1 MLYGDLKYF
10 IWAFFH
16 DGYEKKKKLPS
27 DNQALCFSLGQA
39 SALYVVFFSAKKK
52 KKSLILGVGEDG
64 FSSAK
69 PRCCS
74 FVTPW
79 IYRPR
84 TPIAVSLSAGSGVI
98 VSGHSPSSALLAA
111 SEALRDDDITLSGA
125 ANEFSGVDHRP
136 LSGPYGHQ
144 KHADESER
152 CRCGKAKA
160 SPAVCTLCAPLARIN
175 AWKFSFR
182 ARR

>member
-16 DGYEKKKKLPS
+16 DGYEKKERRKKEKDFKQCCHLTIK
-27 DNQALCFSLGQA
+27 
-39 SALYVVFFSAKKK
+39 LYVFHFAKLLLCMLFFFRIKKK
-52 KKSLILGVGEDG
+52 IVTDLGCRRRVL
-64 FSSAK
+64 
-69 PRCCS
+69 CS

-98 VSGHSPSSALLAA
+98 VSSHSPSSALLAA
-111 SEALRDDDITLSGA
+111 SEELRDDDITLSGA

-160 SPAVCTLCAPLARIN
+160 SPAVCTLCARCVHP
-175 AWKFSFR
+175 WHG
-182 ARR
+182 

>member
-1 MLYGDLKYF
+1 MSPF
-10 IWAFFH
+10 CPFV
-16 DGYEKKKKLPS
+16 YEAKPS
-27 DNQALCFSLGQA
+27 TRSVHENISPTAT
-39 SALYVVFFSAKKK
+39 V
-52 KKSLILGVGEDG
+52 VGEDG

-69 PRCCS
+69 PQCCS

-111 SEALRDDDITLSGA
+111 SEELRDDDITLSGA

-160 SPAVCTLCAPLARIN
+160 SPAVCTLCARCVHP
-175 AWKFSFR
+175 WHG
-182 ARR
+182 